1 MEILE
6 IYKFI
11 YADCIKYEAEFKV
24 VQDGVYKILKHS
36 EVYDFEDEE
45 AALSTFYKTIEY
57 ITENYKKFNNLDFEY
72 SINFLI

>member
-24 VQDGVYKILKHS
+24 FQDGVYKILKHS

-57 ITENYKKFNNLDFEY
+57 ITENYKKFKNYTHE
-72 SINFLI
+72 